1 MPISHPF
8 LMPISHPFLTRL
20 SSISHQFKPIHFH
33 ITSWPHNLASSLLKS
48 SQSISSP
55 SIAVLN
61 HKKNT
66 SSEHVVYNFFLF
78 CHSKQYLYTTCS
90 ELVFFGDFNEQSL
103 VILWVN
109 WFKNKSFWRR
119 FICTRIQLRCTQA
132 KNHYSENQASWNPV
146 TRGLG
151 INTLLLRKS
160 LLNLKLYSQYNHTV
174 KEWSVQRGRKGI
186 FD

>member
-1 MPISHPF
+1 MDIFCIFSFFYDSSGSYLIHLLTAKTKQAVLVIGLLLF
-8 LMPISHPFLTRL
+8 ASQSRFFSNNIKQGYHHVNLMPISHPFLTRL

-90 ELVFFGDFNEQSL
+90 ELVFFL
-103 VILWVN
+103 
-109 WFKNKSFWRR
+109 
-119 FICTRIQLRCTQA
+119 
-132 KNHYSENQASWNPV
+132 
-146 TRGLG
+146 
-151 INTLLLRKS
+151 
-160 LLNLKLYSQYNHTV
+160 
-174 KEWSVQRGRKGI
+174 
-186 FD
+186 